1 LFIVHQYLKMPATR
15 GQKRQYDD
23 IQDTTEPEP
32 STHSNKRPKLT
43 NYVPLHPLLKKN
55 GIDTSYGWGIASFY
69 DKEELISSDKLIK
82 YDVDTTLK
90 IARYK
95 GKEFPFK
102 YIEYED
108 DYIISFDGIKIN
120 IKTKKDVN
128 NLLEFGSPDRNNE
141 EEPNTDEEEPETNEE
156 EPDTDE
162 EEPETDEEEPNTDEE
177 EPDTDEEEPDTD
189 EEEPDTDVEPS
200 FLQQQN
206 PIQYQQH
213 MFNQQHIFNQ
223 HHMFQQQ
230 FSIQTMIR
238 TEITT
243 TLIPW
248 MKEYIDLEFQKLK
261 Q

>member
-1 LFIVHQYLKMPATR
+1 MPATR

-23 IQDTTEPEP
+23 TQDTTEP
-32 STHSNKRPKLT
+32 STQFSKRPKLT
-43 NYVPLHPLLKKN
+43 NYVPLHTLLKAN
-55 GIDTSYGWGIASFY
+55 GKDTSYGWYPASFY
-69 DKEELISSDKLIK
+69 NKEGNFISSDKLVK
-82 YDVDTTLK
+82 YEVDTTLK
-90 IARYK
+90 LARYK
-95 GKEFPFK
+95 RTEFPFN

-108 DYIISFDGIKIN
+108 YILSFDEFKIN
-120 IKTKKDVN
+120 IKTKKDIN

-141 EEPNTDEEEPETNEE
+141 EEPDTNEEEPDTNEEEPDTDEE

-162 EEPETDEEEPNTDEE
+162 EEPETDEV

-213 MFNQQHIFNQ
+213 MFNQQH
-223 HHMFQQQ
+223 MFQQQ

-248 MKEYIDLEFQKLK
+248 MKEYIDLEFHKLK

>member
-1 LFIVHQYLKMPATR
+1 MPPATR
-15 GQKRQYDD
+15 GKKRQYDD

-141 EEPNTDEEEPETNEE
+141 EEPNTDEEEQ
-156 EPDTDE
+156 D
-162 EEPETDEEEPNTDEE
+162 TDEE

-213 MFNQQHIFNQ
+213 MFNQQH
-223 HHMFQQQ
+223 MFQQQ

-248 MKEYIDLEFQKLK
+248 MKEYIDLEFHKLK